1 MRRLCALLAALA
13 LVLAGCKARPGE
25 GWSLDSSR
33 KDRSSSQAEKDKP
46 EDEEKDGDDGDAAD
60 ADDYA
65 DIDVDAVV
73 DGLFEDGLCELC
85 VNYNETGFESP
96 EDINPTQMVWSLYWM
111 DAAINGADT
120 EHDHDGYD
128 QISIKRMDRLIT
140 RWFGPD
146 APEYVGKENVPIDKA
161 NGEAVAI
168 DPDSGN
174 YYIYNLVEPKEEVFS
189 ELRSAKESDGVI
201 TIRFNTKDDSS
212 GDYANTYHVK
222 VRADEDGNFYLTS
235 LARGKSS

>member
-1 MRRLCALLAALA
+1 MRRLGALLAALV
-13 LVLAGCKARPGE
+13 LLLAGCKARTGE
-25 GWSLDSSR
+25 KWGPDSPP
-33 KDRSSSQAEKDKP
+33 KDRSSSSSKSEADDP
-46 EDEEKDGDDGDAAD
+46 EDKDGEADAD

-73 DGLFEDGLCELC
+73 DELFQDGLCELS
-85 VNYNETGFESP
+85 VNYNETGFEQP

-128 QISIKRMDRLIT
+128 QISIKRMDRLIA

-201 TIRFNTKDDSS
+201 TIRFNTQDTS
-212 GDYANTYHVK
+212 GGYANTYHVK
-222 VRADEDGNFYLTS
+222 VRADEDGDFYITS

>member
-13 LVLAGCKARPGE
+13 LVFAGCKARPGE

-33 KDRSSSQAEKDKP
+33 KDRSSSSSKSETDEP
-46 EDEEKDGDDGDAAD
+46 ENQDDGDDTVDAN
-60 ADDYA
+60 DYA

-73 DGLFEDGLCELC
+73 DGLFEEGLCELC

-140 RWFGPD
+140 RWFGLD

-189 ELRSAKESDGVI
+189 ELRSAKEADGVI
-201 TIRFNTKDDSS
+201 TIRFNTKDSS
-212 GDYANTYHVK
+212 ENYANTYHVK

-235 LARGKSS
+235 FARGKSS